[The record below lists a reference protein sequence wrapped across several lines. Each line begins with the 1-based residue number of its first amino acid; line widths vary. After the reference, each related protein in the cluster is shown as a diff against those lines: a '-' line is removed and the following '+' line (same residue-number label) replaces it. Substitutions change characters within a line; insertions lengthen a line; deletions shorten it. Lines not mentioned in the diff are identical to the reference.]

1 LLGRNCSKRV
11 DKNSIGAVFG
21 CTQRFLME
29 IILFQMGQEMSGIFS
44 PNSALITDVNLM
56 IQIVSFLI
64 GAVAIGYK
72 IKKNYRI
79 HGMLMGIGVILHL
92 VFFAV
97 AMWPSFSGAF
107 DFFTTSTSSL
117 GVQAMWVHA
126 IPGLITIILGLY
138 VLVSW
143 LLHVSDISRCFK
155 KKRIMDVVLISWVIS
170 VIFGIGTYLYFY
182 T

>member
-1 LLGRNCSKRV
+1 
-11 DKNSIGAVFG
+11 
-21 CTQRFLME
+21 
-29 IILFQMGQEMSGIFS
+29 MSGIFS
-44 PNSALITDVNLM
+44 PNSALITDVNLV

-64 GAVAIGYK
+64 IAVAIGFK
-72 IKKNYRI
+72 MKKNYRV

-107 DFFTTSTSSL
+107 NFFTTSTSLL
-117 GVQAMWVHA
+117 GVQTMWIHA

-138 VLVSW
+138 VFVPW
-143 LLHVSDISRCFK
+143 LLHVSNISRCFK
-155 KKRIMDVVLISWVIS
+155 NKRIMDVVLVSWLISLV
-170 VIFGIGTYLYFY
+170 FGVVTYLYFY